1 MAYNLGTAFMDF
13 TSGVLEA
20 DKKNT
25 KDNLI
30 IRGEELKAKR
40 DAIISMKKSKY
51 EYDMNKYDANK
62 TKMDSLNAV
71 SSDLDAGKFNYKKGS
86 ANYEEGKTNVDTFA
100 LGEAFLEAKHGMKW
114 VADKKKSKLGAESDP
129 TAWIAYVQSIGNN
142 PNIKNELTN
151 VEYKSRDLIE
161 GNYLESLD
169 KIEQKY
175 SAALKAAKNDSSLVN
190 AILCKKKEEIAN
202 LSIDAEQD
210 NKDAKTIASA
220 TSITDKTTDEVVT
233 DTTDVVEEITGDKE
247 LTYVDSAT
255 TIFVPK
261 SYKDD
266 FATKLKDSK
275 DVNYSDKRYN
285 KQIADTVLTLIPDAV
300 TKDFFEVT
308 KDGLIAKESIINAD
322 VTIQALVSNSLEDL
336 NVTDTFKSTGNNKS
350 KIDFNANK
358 RFNLAKNHVEEYGS
372 WMADGKVLSGG
383 SLANIWKKTST
394 ALVVPSNSIININ
407 NNNLKGYDAVIPQNL
422 RTDVGKVYRKF
433 IVDKATERMND
444 ETKGGGTLEYN
455 INVLQRALENDNDGN
470 NQLTQDAR
478 DYIAEALTKSGY
490 KINKIGAEV
499 ETEKVE
505 IESTTEGS
513 PKILAEEKIKEE
525 EITKPESFEDKLYN
539 IEMVSNKPGH
549 KSAVIYLPTQE
560 VPTGQRVDIGTLDK
574 ALRTLKVAKKH
585 KMNYTTI
592 KKLEAHVASLR
603 RDIYKQYE
611 ERNPPKGIMEM
622 SKGQ

>member
-1 MAYNLGTAFMDF
+1 M
-13 TSGVLEA
+13 E
-20 DKKNT
+20 
-25 KDNLI
+25 
-30 IRGEELKAKR
+30 
-40 DAIISMKKSKY
+40 
-51 EYDMNKYDANK
+51 
-62 TKMDSLNAV
+62 
-71 SSDLDAGKFNYKKGS
+71 
-86 ANYEEGKTNVDTFA
+86 
-100 LGEAFLEAKHGMKW
+100 W
-114 VADKKKSKLGAESDP
+114 VANKKKSKLGAESDP
-129 TAWIAYVQSIGNN
+129 TAWIAYVQSVGNN
-142 PNIKNELTN
+142 PNIKNELKN
-151 VEYKSRDLIE
+151 VDFKSRELIE
-161 GNYLESLD
+161 GNYLESIQ
-169 KIEQKY
+169 KIEDKY
-175 SAALKAAKNDSSLVN
+175 ASQLENARHDSPLVN
-190 AILCKKKEEIAN
+190 AILGKKKQEIDN
-202 LSIDAEQD
+202 LNIDVEQD
-210 NKDAKTIASA
+210 TKDAKTIEKA
-220 TSITDKTTDEVVT
+220 TTYITEKADDETITD
-233 DTTDVVEEITGDKE
+233 TDVVEKITGDKE
-247 LTYVDSAT
+247 LTYTDSAT
-255 TIFVPK
+255 TIFIPK

-266 FATKLKDSK
+266 FAAKIEKAK